1 MSDFASLLGKFQHST
16 ESLSKRSGVDE
27 EDKHNRKKKRAREI
41 DAKDFSPVEKIFL
54 LCPAGVQTG
63 GPEALH
69 QLCDKL
75 NRTTSIPAYMVYVVS
90 EGNGV
95 TFASRAKTPASYRN
109 YQSPIVN
116 YDPLQQGDPTHLM
129 IWPECWT
136 DEMLDY
142 LNRQFSSM
150 CYLVA
155 YVNNNTNRF
164 KDWDR
169 KDIFHMAQSKYATK
183 HLLENGATH
192 ILRMTEYISDPPEP
206 DDSTE
211 REIDVLFNPLKG
223 VHYTDEIRKRSGAS
237 INFRPIG
244 GGLDGRIRLA
254 PQEVRS
260 LLMQGKIY
268 IDFGPHPGMD
278 RLPREAALAGCVV
291 VTNMEGAAM
300 YNEDIPLPPKYK
312 IRTFDPETVHKLL
325 KQILNDYKSSSS
337 DMEEYREWIRGQQTQ
352 MTKCV
357 SNLVEEFATKRS
369 KNAE

>member
-142 LNRQFSSM
+142 LNRQFSNPNQCAIWWLS
-150 CYLVA
+150 
-155 YVNNNTNRF
+155 VNNNTNRF

-268 IDFGPHPGMD
+268 IGEITAYDAS
-278 RLPREAALAGCVV
+278 LW
-291 VTNMEGAAM
+291 M
-300 YNEDIPLPPKYK
+300 YDL
-312 IRTFDPETVHKLL
+312 H
-325 KQILNDYKSSSS
+325 
-337 DMEEYREWIRGQQTQ
+337 
-352 MTKCV
+352 
-357 SNLVEEFATKRS
+357 
-369 KNAE
+369 